1 MNGLDI
7 IEYGGKDYKRL
18 VNGAKWTLATLN
30 YAARFDE
37 ANFAQLE
44 RHNQTD
50 EAFVLLSGEATLLV
64 GAEVARV
71 RMEPLKY
78 YNVRAGVWHHIFV
91 TPGTRVLVAEN
102 ADTSLANT
110 DYLDIRTGK
119 VSQRRP
125 AFEEVLPGTWL
136 LRVPFGPVWTGVIL
150 VRGETNV
157 LIDSSHLEPEK
168 YLLPALADLGLA
180 PADISWMLCTHVHG
194 DHIGGHHALHEKYG
208 IKVAT
213 LVSSADA
220 LRDPVKVAIRV
231 RTRFPHNSPPPQ
243 SYLKG
248 VEPDRLLAEGELL
261 DGRFRAVA
269 APGHDD
275 DCLVWID
282 TLTGTAFTGDSLQ
295 GNGTPTQGIGFY
307 RDLKAYRATLA
318 KLTQLVEAGEI
329 KNLVCGHYYD
339 GIGDIVRGTEAVAE
353 ALRYSAERVDLY
365 DKRIAAYVAEG
376 VSVEEEPVTIARK
389 LIGEVGC
396 GMPEA
401 LFLALHTVSEHLKD
415 SGVSGNRR
423 IPGNTSNSS
432 RLLQNLRDCGPD
444 DAGPSQS
451 WHLGGPR
458 IVAAGVLQELPSKF
472 RDAGDPW
479 WIDVQT
485 AGEFLHLPDKTIL
498 HSGPPIEYSR
508 MCVLHRRGMVSACLF
523 EGWAKTQAEA
533 EALLERGEVRCEA
546 AMDYATVGSGTG
558 IVTAN
563 VPLLIVEDRETGG
576 RAGVFPGEGR
586 FGGGFCGWGLYSPE
600 IAANLNWMRDEL
612 FPPLVA
618 LLRERGFP
626 MRELFAEARRMGDEL
641 HSSQKAIDALFTRA
655 IVPWALECPNAK
667 DLLDYFATTNRFTHN
682 FGQAASRALLLGL
695 EGQGRGG
702 FLTAAGG
709 NGVEY
714 GVKFAGS
721 SEWHVAPA
729 PMIEG
734 PYLVEGAKREN
745 QLPWIGDSSITECRG
760 WGGQI
765 RPVNPEHGAPGS
777 GLVING
783 GMIDRNGG
791 WMGAGSTRM
800 PEAVFGSTSC
810 P

>member
-1 MNGLDI
+1 MNGLNI
-7 IEYGGKDYKRL
+7 IEYGEEGYKRL
-18 VNGAKWTLATLN
+18 VNNAKWTLATLN
-30 YAARFDE
+30 YAERFDA
-37 ANFAQLE
+37 ANLSTLE
-44 RHNQTD
+44 RHNATD
-50 EAFVLLSGEATLLV
+50 ETFVLLSGEATLLI
-64 GAEVARV
+64 GPKAEPVPL
-71 RMEPLKY
+71 EPLKY
-78 YNVRAGVWHHIFV
+78 YNVRAGVWHHINV

-102 ADTSLANT
+102 ADTSMANSDYFDLA
-110 DYLDIRTGK
+110 TGRVFQK
-119 VSQRRP
+119 RP
-125 AFEEVLPGTWL
+125 RFEEVLPGTFL
-136 LRVPFGPVWTGVIL
+136 LRVPFGPVWTGIIL
-150 VRGETNV
+150 VRGEKNF
-157 LIDSSHLEPEK
+157 LIDSSHLEPDK
-168 YLLPALADLGLA
+168 YLIPALADIGLT
-180 PADISWMLCTHVHG
+180 PSDIDWLLCTHVHG
-194 DHIGGHHALHEKYG
+194 DHIGGHHSLHEKYG

-213 LVSSADA
+213 LDSSADA

-231 RTRFPHNSPPPQ
+231 RTRFPRNSPPPQ

-248 VEPDRLLAEGELL
+248 VEPDKLLAEGELL
-261 DGRFRAVA
+261 EGRFRAIA
-269 APGHDD
+269 TPGHDN
-275 DCLVWID
+275 DCLVWVD
-282 TLTGTAFTGDSLQ
+282 TFTGTAFTGDSLQ

-307 RDLKAYRATLA
+307 RDLNAYRSTLA
-318 KLTQLVEAGEI
+318 KLQDEVVVGKI
-329 KNLVCGHYYD
+329 RNLVCGHLYD
-339 GIGDIVRGTEAVAE
+339 GIGDVIRGSEAVAE
-353 ALRYSAERVDLY
+353 AVKCSAERVDIY
-365 DKRIAAYVAEG
+365 GKRIATYIAEG

-396 GMPEA
+396 GMPDA

-415 SGVSGNRR
+415 QGAGGRGQGAEIGVGAIAPAS
-423 IPGNTSNSS
+423 
-432 RLLQNLRDCGPD
+432 L
-444 DAGPSQS
+444 
-451 WHLGGPR
+451 
-458 IVAAGVLQELPSKF
+458 

-479 WIDVQT
+479 WVDVRT
-485 AGEFLHLPDKTIL
+485 AGDFLHLADKTIL
-498 HSGPPIEYSR
+498 HSGPPIEYGR

-523 EGWAKTQAEA
+523 EGWAKTVAEA
-533 EALLERGEVRCEA
+533 EELLERGDVRCEA

-558 IVTAN
+558 IVTPH

-576 RAGVFPGEGR
+576 RSGVFPGEGR

-618 LLRERGFP
+618 LLRDKGGFP

-641 HSSQKAIDALFTRA
+641 HSSQRAIDPLFTRA
-655 IVPWALECPNAK
+655 IVPWALQCPNAK

-695 EGQGRGG
+695 ERQGRGG

-714 GVKFAGS
+714 GIKFAGS
-721 SEWHVAPA
+721 NDWHVGPA

-765 RPVNPEHGAPGS
+765 RPVNPAHGTPGN

-800 PEAVFGSTSC
+800 PATLF
-810 P
+810 

>member
-7 IEYGGKDYKRL
+7 IEYGGEGYKRL
-18 VNGAKWTLATLN
+18 VNNAKWTLATLN
-30 YAARFDE
+30 YAERFD
-37 ANFAQLE
+37 AAHLATLE
-44 RHNQTD
+44 RHNATD
-50 EAFVLLSGEATLLV
+50 ETFVLLTGEATLLV
-64 GAEVARV
+64 GPKAETV
-71 RMEPLKY
+71 RLEPLKY
-78 YNVRAGVWHHIFV
+78 YNVRAGIWHHIHV
-91 TPGTRVLVAEN
+91 TPGTRVLIAEN

-110 DYLDIRTGK
+110 DYLDLASGRVFQK
-119 VSQRRP
+119 RP
-125 AFEEVLPGTWL
+125 AFEEVLPNTFL
-136 LRVPFGPVWTGVIL
+136 LRVPFGPVWTGIIL
-150 VRGETNV
+150 VRGGKNF

-168 YLLPALADLGLA
+168 YLLPALADIGLI
-180 PADISWMLCTHVHG
+180 PSDIDWLLCTHVHG
-194 DHIGGHHALHEKYG
+194 DHIGGHFTLHEKYG

-213 LVSSADA
+213 LDSSADA

-231 RTRFPHNSPPPQ
+231 RTRFPRNSPPPQ

-248 VEPDRLLAEGELL
+248 VEPDKLLAEGELL
-261 DGRFRAVA
+261 EGRFRAIA
-269 APGHDD
+269 TPGHDD
-275 DCLVWID
+275 DCLVWVD
-282 TLTGTAFTGDSLQ
+282 TFTGTAFTGDSLQ

-307 RDLKAYRATLA
+307 RDLNAYRTTLA
-318 KLTQLVEAGEI
+318 KLRQEVETGNI
-329 KNLVCGHYYD
+329 LNLVCGHYYD
-339 GIGDIVRGTEAVAE
+339 GIGDVIRGFEAVAE
-353 ALRYSAERVDLY
+353 AVKYSADRVDLY
-365 DKRIAAYVAEG
+365 GKRIAACVAEG
-376 VSVEEEPVTIARK
+376 VPVEEEPVTIARK

-396 GMPEA
+396 GMPDA

-415 SGVSGNRR
+415 SGVSRNPR
-423 IPGNTSNSS
+423 IPGKTSN
-432 RLLQNLRDCGPD
+432 
-444 DAGPSQS
+444 
-451 WHLGGPR
+451 
-458 IVAAGVLQELPSKF
+458 PSKL

-479 WIDVQT
+479 WVDVRT
-485 AGEFLHLPDKTIL
+485 AGDFLHLADKTIL
-498 HSGPPIEYSR
+498 HSGPPIEYGR

-523 EGWAKTQAEA
+523 EGWAKTAAEA

-558 IVTAN
+558 IVTPH

-618 LLRERGFP
+618 LLRERGGFP

-641 HSSQKAIDALFTRA
+641 HSSQRAIDPLFTRA

-695 EGQGRGG
+695 EGQGREG

-721 SEWHVAPA
+721 GKWHVAPA

-765 RPVNPEHGAPGS
+765 RTVNPAHGTPGN

-800 PEAVFGSTSC
+800 PSSLFSK